1 MLHEILSLVQES
13 RGVVNVKTILVVD
26 DRLDDVD
33 LLKLMFRR
41 SRILNPLHVVH
52 TTLDAI
58 CYLKGEGRFADR
70 DVHPF
75 PALVLLDLHLPDGH
89 GFDVLRWVHDHQPES
104 SLAVVV
110 LTGSDVHAIRQSY
123 ELGSHS
129 FLTKPLKYEDFENM
143 VRNVRGIKLTNT
155 GYGSLL
161 EVEEPLHV
169 LPGSQLGPA
178 TTSLIS

>member
-1 MLHEILSLVQES
+1 
-13 RGVVNVKTILVVD
+13 VKTILVVE

-33 LLKLMFRR
+33 LVKVMFRR
-41 SRILNPLHVVH
+41 SRILNPLHVVN
-52 TTLDAI
+52 TTLDAV
-58 CYLKGEGRFADR
+58 CYLKGEGQFADR
-70 DVHPF
+70 ELYPF

-89 GFDVLRWVHDHQPES
+89 GFDVLRWIHDYHRET

-123 ELGSHS
+123 ELGAHS

-143 VRNVRGIKLTNT
+143 VRNVRGVRLTNM

-161 EVEEPLHV
+161 EVEEPLRV
-169 LPGSQLGPA
+169 PA
-178 TTSLIS
+178 INPSLERAAALVS

>member
-1 MLHEILSLVQES
+1 MNI
-13 RGVVNVKTILVVD
+13 KTILVVD
-26 DRLDDVD
+26 DRLDDVE
-33 LLKLMFRR
+33 LLKVMFRR

-52 TTLDAI
+52 TTLDAV

-70 DVHPF
+70 ELYPF

-89 GFDVLRWVHDHQPES
+89 GFDVLRWVHDHCRDAA
-104 SLAVVV
+104 LAVVV

-143 VRNVRGIKLTNT
+143 VRNVRGIKLTSM

-161 EVEEPLHV
+161 ELEEPLQNMQARAGA
-169 LPGSQLGPA
+169 P
-178 TTSLIS
+178 SLAS